1 MDGPYPP
8 TGRQSCMYTQWQ
20 MTIKKNSV
28 RLFRLCRGARPA
40 PPGTRSFGS
49 SSSSSSAF
57 ELPPPIGASNRVV
70 VTGIGLV
77 TPLGV
82 GKERVWN
89 RLVKGDT
96 AIRGLKATDLPKGHE
111 TAFPHLA
118 SKVIGCVPK
127 EEIEDA
133 SIVQSVAG
141 DARYASPFIKYAL
154 IATAEALS
162 DAKWHPTE
170 TNEKAHTGVAVG
182 AGMSSTFEMTEA
194 GMLLKEGRLRRLS
207 PFFVPRTLI
216 NMPAGLISIIYG
228 FQGPNH
234 AASTACATGAHSI
247 GDAYQIVK
255 RGDAKV
261 MVAGGTDSCIDAVAL
276 SGFSKIKAL
285 STKFNDY
292 PELASRPFD
301 KERDGFVM
309 GEGAGILILEELEH
323 ARKRGAHIYV
333 EIRGYGLSGDAY
345 HITQPSPNGCGAQ
358 LAMRRAIAASG
369 VSPSQI
375 AYVNAHATSTPL
387 GDEVE
392 QRAIAAV
399 FGTHLRN
406 IIVSS
411 CKGAVG
417 HLLGAAGAVEA
428 AFSVLALCNK
438 TAPPNRNLENPD
450 PCLVPLAGK
459 SSVELPHQPFAVM
472 SNSFGFGGT
481 NAALIFGPPPV

>member
-1 MDGPYPP
+1 M
-8 TGRQSCMYTQWQ
+8 R
-20 MTIKKNSV
+20 IKKIDSW
-28 RLFRLCRGARPA
+28 LYRLCRGARTT
-40 PPGTRSFGS
+40 GTRRAS
-49 SSSSSSAF
+49 SWSDYWG
-57 ELPPPIGASNRVV
+57 PPPSETSNRVV

-82 GKERVWN
+82 GKEKVWG

-96 AIRGLKATDLPKGHE
+96 GIRGLVAADLPKGHE

-127 EEIEDA
+127 DEIDDA
-133 SIVQSVAG
+133 EILRSVSG
-141 DARYASPFIKYAL
+141 DGRYASPFIKYAL
-154 IATAEALS
+154 IASAEALS
-162 DAKWHPTE
+162 DANWHPTQLID
-170 TNEKAHTGVAVG
+170 KVRTGVAVG
-182 AGMSSTFEMTEA
+182 AGMSSTFELAEA
-194 GMLLKEGRLRRLS
+194 GMLLMEGKLRRLS

-216 NMPAGLISIIYG
+216 NMPAGLISILYG

-247 GDAYQIVK
+247 GDAYHIIR
-255 RGDAKV
+255 RGDANV

-285 STKFNDY
+285 STKYNDH

-301 KERDGFVM
+301 KDRDGFVM
-309 GEGAGILILEELEH
+309 GEGAGILVLEELGH
-323 ARKRGAHIYV
+323 AKERGAQIYA

-345 HITQPSPNGCGAQ
+345 HITQPSPNGVGAQ
-358 LAMRRAIAASG
+358 LAMSRALTASG
-369 VSPSQI
+369 LSPRQI
-375 AYVNAHATSTPL
+375 AHVNAHATSTPL

-399 FGTHLRN
+399 FGDQSRN

-428 AFSVLALCNK
+428 AFSVLALSNR
-438 TAPPNRNLENPD
+438 TAPPNRNLDNPD

-459 SSVELPHQPFAVM
+459 NSVNLPDKPFAVM

-481 NAALIFGPPPV
+481 NAALVFGPPPL